1 MKKSLLFFV
10 SMCLFS
16 LSADA
21 TPLLKTLNF
30 RHHQWQGTI
39 KQDGSRVC
47 LKEDNC
53 ASIEKLTDDELIL
66 IWDKWGKDEFVY
78 NPNLNIWQ
86 SKVSLENDARFQI
99 QKQYEEAVY
108 TFEEPFIV
116 VNPFKKTPLSAMMK
130 FETDEPMQ
138 ITIRIQP
145 KGQAPEIMHTFKGF
159 NLQHELPI
167 LGLYPN
173 DVTTVELEGK
183 NKKGKIFK
191 STHKIQTGGSDYD
204 AQWFVMKK
212 KDKDFRYYANY
223 DGVVFD
229 ETGCIRYQFQYGGW
243 VLIYFYKDFVFVET
257 KRSIQKWTLLG
268 EFVKEYQYPKG
279 FYGYMHGMNFKDNDN
294 LLVFGTFEGTTAL
307 IDGEEM
313 PTNRDIILELNAKTG
328 DVEAKYDLAEM
339 LNADRSLAIKSV
351 FKDYG
356 FVDWAHTNGIDYDA
370 KNRAI
375 IVSGRHFGMAKIDEK
390 TKKPIWWL
398 TPHQYIEKSGRKGD
412 KGPLHHLMLTAVDE
426 KGKPF
431 SKSVQMGTK
440 KANGFKWPLK
450 SHSVKYAGSGYYS
463 ILDNSGSVFD
473 KNLYTTENSVASVFY
488 IDDKK
493 KTVKQVFLKELPVY
507 SEVGSSIIF
516 NPQTKES
523 LVSLSTVRSKN
534 NFRLANSFIYRFNEK
549 GDLIYQAAMQKGS
562 NNGTYLFQPFEF
574 YAKNNWPTPNENLK
588 KKWFSFE

>member
-1 MKKSLLFFV
+1 MSFF
-10 SMCLFS
+10 SFS
-16 LSADA
+16 RCN
-21 TPLLKTLNF
+21 PLLKTLNF

-53 ASIEKLTDDELIL
+53 ASIEKLTDEELTL

-212 KDKDFRYYANY
+212 KDKDFRYYTNY

-257 KRSIQKWTLLG
+257 KRSIQK
-268 EFVKEYQYPKG
+268 
-279 FYGYMHGMNFKDNDN
+279 
-294 LLVFGTFEGTTAL
+294 
-307 IDGEEM
+307 
-313 PTNRDIILELNAKTG
+313 
-328 DVEAKYDLAEM
+328 
-339 LNADRSLAIKSV
+339 
-351 FKDYG
+351 
-356 FVDWAHTNGIDYDA
+356 
-370 KNRAI
+370 
-375 IVSGRHFGMAKIDEK
+375 
-390 TKKPIWWL
+390 
-398 TPHQYIEKSGRKGD
+398 
-412 KGPLHHLMLTAVDE
+412 
-426 KGKPF
+426 
-431 SKSVQMGTK
+431 
-440 KANGFKWPLK
+440 
-450 SHSVKYAGSGYYS
+450 
-463 ILDNSGSVFD
+463 
-473 KNLYTTENSVASVFY
+473 
-488 IDDKK
+488 
-493 KTVKQVFLKELPVY
+493 
-507 SEVGSSIIF
+507 
-516 NPQTKES
+516 
-523 LVSLSTVRSKN
+523 
-534 NFRLANSFIYRFNEK
+534 
-549 GDLIYQAAMQKGS
+549 
-562 NNGTYLFQPFEF
+562 
-574 YAKNNWPTPNENLK
+574 
-588 KKWFSFE
+588 